1 MRQHHKKITP
11 KEVKK
16 QKSRVQLCGSIPLAV
31 EHLEL
36 SGEQIYKLKLSSLC
50 SPKEK
55 FSERITA
62 ELGPSSST
70 KVVGDNR
77 VVIFG

>member
-1 MRQHHKKITP
+1 MTP

-16 QKSRVQLCGSIPLAV
+16 AEIKSEICGFIPSAV

>member
-1 MRQHHKKITP
+1 MTP

-16 QKSRVQLCGSIPLAV
+16 QKSREQLCGFIPSAV
-31 EHLEL
+31 DHLGL
-36 SGEQIYKLKLSSLC
+36 SGEQIWKLKLSSPC

-55 FSERITA
+55 FGGRIMA
-62 ELGPSSST
+62 ELGRSSSS

-77 VVIFG
+77 VAIFG